1 MSQKIPTFNINKFI
15 SQLRDPDTDFTII
28 AFNDLIKF
36 LNTVQEFDL
45 PLETIQTDFLPNVI
59 SRLADKVPDIVNP
72 IFRIIVLLS
81 EKLPIA
87 SLSSFFEE
95 IFNFVNDPECQIRNQ
110 ILSVLR
116 EVLTNSILFAPER
129 QQTIVNFFI
138 IQLNENSDIEILI
151 FNIDMMASLLEC
163 LGFLFDEIGLK
174 HAKELITTHVT
185 DSRLDILPSVS
196 SLARI
201 WMYVAVMNGKQDQF
215 DSMIKQLY
223 EIGKTNSNAYTILS
237 SMVCYRPSIYKDEAI
252 NLLTLFYERIQAEE
266 DDLAQ
271 KQEEDPE
278 IDIYYDTPYVP
289 HITDYISSL
298 TSLVKTFPELY
309 NDELVDYCIST
320 AFTEC
325 L

>member
-116 EVLTNSILFAPER
+116 EVLTNSISFAPER

-138 IQLNENSDIEILI
+138 NKLNENSDIEILI

-215 DSMIKQLY
+215 D
-223 EIGKTNSNAYTILS
+223 
-237 SMVCYRPSIYKDEAI
+237 
-252 NLLTLFYERIQAEE
+252 
-266 DDLAQ
+266 
-271 KQEEDPE
+271 
-278 IDIYYDTPYVP
+278 
-289 HITDYISSL
+289 
-298 TSLVKTFPELY
+298 
-309 NDELVDYCIST
+309 
-320 AFTEC
+320 
-325 L
+325 

>member
-28 AFNDLIKF
+28 AFNDLIEF

-116 EVLTNSILFAPER
+116 EVLTNSISFAPER

-138 IQLNENSDIEILI
+138 NKLNENSDIEILI
-151 FNIDMMASLLEC
+151 FNIVY
-163 LGFLFDEIGLK
+163 
-174 HAKELITTHVT
+174 H
-185 DSRLDILPSVS
+185 
-196 SLARI
+196 
-201 WMYVAVMNGKQDQF
+201 
-215 DSMIKQLY
+215 
-223 EIGKTNSNAYTILS
+223 
-237 SMVCYRPSIYKDEAI
+237 
-252 NLLTLFYERIQAEE
+252 
-266 DDLAQ
+266 
-271 KQEEDPE
+271 
-278 IDIYYDTPYVP
+278 
-289 HITDYISSL
+289 
-298 TSLVKTFPELY
+298 
-309 NDELVDYCIST
+309 
-320 AFTEC
+320 
-325 L
+325 